1 MNNELLVV
9 LEHME
14 REKGIDREILFSAI
28 EQALQSAARKIVGKA
43 SEEDITATVD
53 RLTGEIKIY
62 KGTVEVKS
70 DEFSRIAAQTAKQV
84 IIQKIREAE
93 RNIIFDDFTAK
104 VNSLVTGAV
113 HRFEK
118 GNLIIDLG
126 RVEAVLSRKEL
137 SPKDNFKQGDRVRA
151 YITEVRKNPRGPEV
165 ILSRR
170 AAGFV
175 KKLFE
180 LEVPEIYEGIVE
192 IRAISRDA
200 GERTKISVYSKDER
214 IDGVGACVGMRGARV
229 KNIVRE
235 LNGERIDIVRWS
247 DDIKEFA
254 KNALSPAELAD
265 IKVDK
270 DHKKLFITV
279 EDDQLSLA
287 IGKHGQ
293 NVRLASELLKW
304 EIDIVSKG
312 ELKEKNKEK
321 EKAASNLT
329 KKDETESSEAAV
341 ESDTL
346 DSIEIEG
353 VGKKIKEK
361 LIESGFNTITKI
373 KSATLEDLVKIEGI
387 GAKTAERIIDAVK
400 SL

>member
-9 LEHME
+9 LDHIE
-14 REKGIDREILFSAI
+14 REKGISREILFSAI
-28 EQALQSAARKIVGKA
+28 EQALQSAARKIVGKN
-43 SEEDITATVD
+43 SEEEIVATVD
-53 RLTGEIKIY
+53 RNTGEIKIF
-62 KGTVEVKS
+62 KGKTEVKS
-70 DEFSRIAAQTAKQV
+70 DEFGRIAAQTAKQV

-93 RNIIFDDFTAK
+93 RNIIFDDFQAK
-104 VNSLVTGAV
+104 VNTLITGAV

-118 GNLIIDLG
+118 GNIIVDLG
-126 RVEAVLSRKEL
+126 RVEAVLPRKEL
-137 SPKDNFKQGDRVRA
+137 SPKDNFKQGDRVKA
-151 YITEVRKNPRGPEV
+151 YICEVNKTPRGPE
-165 ILSRR
+165 IMLSRR
-170 AAGFV
+170 ASGFV

-192 IRAISRDA
+192 IRAISREA
-200 GERTKISVYSKDER
+200 GERTKISVYSKDEK

-229 KNIVRE
+229 KGIVKE

-247 DDIKEFA
+247 DDIKELA

-270 DHKKLFITV
+270 EKKKLVITV
-279 EDDQLSLA
+279 NDDQLSLA

-293 NVRLASELLKW
+293 NVRLASELIKW

-312 ELKEKNKEK
+312 ELKEKSKEK
-321 EKAASNLT
+321 EKAAETEKVSVEKSPDKKTDSNLE
-329 KKDETESSEAAV
+329 DV
-341 ESDTL
+341 D
-346 DSIEIEG
+346 G

-361 LIESGFNTITKI
+361 LVEAGFDSVEKLKKANL
-373 KSATLEDLVKIEGI
+373 ADLTKIEGI
-387 GAKTAERIIDAVK
+387 GGKLAERILKSVK